1 MSPVAAASVASGTD
15 VGAGRTEGRRRGRG
29 AAALEMALLVPVL
42 TVMLF
47 GIVDVGDLLVRQG
60 AAASSVRIAAVESF
74 DRAGERSHDLDVAST
89 LVTEMRN
96 RGLPDVKRIVIYDA
110 TTADQPPASCLSG
123 AALVAGGVAGV
134 CVVFGPTDLASIAAG
149 SAAARF
155 DDPDCFGDADAQW
168 CATTR
173 LPANPL
179 DGWRV
184 GIWVEAGHQSPTG
197 VLPNLRNYD
206 IEENAVVHL
215 WERTASL

>member
-1 MSPVAAASVASGTD
+1 MSPVA
-15 VGAGRTEGRRRGRG
+15 RQQRRRRGSPRRLGRG
-29 AAALEMALLVPVL
+29 AAAVEMALLVPVL

-74 DRAGERSHDLDVAST
+74 DRAGERSHDLDVATT

-96 RGLPDVKRIVIYDA
+96 RGLPDVERIVIYDA
-110 TTADQPPASCLSG
+110 TSADRPPASCLTAG
-123 AALVAGGVAGV
+123 ALANGGVSGL
-134 CVVFGPTDLASIAAG
+134 CVVLGPTDLASIAAG

-155 DDPDCFGDADAQW
+155 DDPDCVGDADARW
-168 CATTR
+168 CPTTR
-173 LPANPL
+173 PPGNPL
-179 DGWRV
+179 DGWLV
-184 GIWVEAGHQSPTG
+184 GIWVEASHRSPTG

-206 IEENAVVHL
+206 IEDNAVVHL